1 MIRLIWTLLIILL
14 GLVWVFGRFGQHRRH
29 GRKRH

>member
-14 GLVWVFGRFGQHRRH
+14 GLIWVFGRFGHS
-29 GRKRH
+29 GKRKRH